1 MGHIEAAVE
10 DGAHILAASQLL
22 QEGQYGLWEHSV
34 ILVPP
39 ESDPGVRLSDYLGS
53 RFILQDDAHIAW
65 QMMQTHLVPF
75 CQ

>member
-10 DGAHILAASQLL
+10 DGAHILAAGQLL

-39 ESDPGVRLSDYLGS
+39 ESEPGVSLLGCLGS
-53 RFILQDDAHIAW
+53 IFILQDDAYRTW
-65 QMMQTHLVPF
+65 QIVQTHLVPF